1 MHIWLFHFPEQHL
14 ALMWSSPIRNSPRPS
29 PWPTCLESPSQPS
42 MPQTLLF
49 SNTCPDNLYS
59 IVLHTLFPSL
69 FLGVLS
75 PRFLHPFFI
84 PFFLG
89 LLRTPLV
96 LTLAVSHPRKPLTL
110 RQTKTAGHPIHL
122 SCVLVS
128 RTACVLSLLN
138 EWVCGMGN
146 GVRMIPRILTSW
158 LGSDGV
164 NESKLTLVSYTMG
177 QWIWDEVLRQG
188 TWLYSESW
196 QTEKITD

>member
-1 MHIWLFHFPEQHL
+1 MLRSTLKTPIHKCTSDYFTSLNNTWHLCGQVQYATLQDL
-14 ALMWSSPIRNSPRPS
+14 ALGLP
-29 PWPTCLESPSQPS
+29 
-42 MPQTLLF
+42 
-49 SNTCPDNLYS
+49 
-59 IVLHTLFPSL
+59 
-69 FLGVLS
+69 VLS
-75 PRFLHPFFI
+75 PLLSPPCLKLCSSVTHALITCIRSFCTHCSLPFSWVSFLPDFFLHPFFI

-146 GVRMIPRILTSW
+146 GVRMIPRILTS
-158 LGSDGV
+158 
-164 NESKLTLVSYTMG
+164 
-177 QWIWDEVLRQG
+177 
-188 TWLYSESW
+188 
-196 QTEKITD
+196 